1 MQEAE
6 RVALRH
12 RLALGVVG
20 TVVVVLFALLPLV
33 LASLA
38 LNVVG
43 APYTQVYRLV
53 TGHAPSPAGHSHLHL
68 EVVSLDPWQQLLTLR
83 ASGHHVCP
91 PGCAGQ
97 DQVLLLSLHS
107 ETGDAEGLPPSATLT
122 LPQTTA
128 LITETVQLP
137 VSGQPIRY
145 PFDSYELWL
154 GAALQHV
161 GADGTVETL
170 SPAEANGRLFLTIRD
185 RLSLLSMWPPLSV
198 DPETVHVEHESHQY
212 LSVHYITLRRP
223 LLLPV
228 LTITLIMLIS
238 AAAGYAV
245 FLQPWQQLAMSVGGL
260 ILGVWGI
267 RSVLLPG
274 SITYTTAIDL
284 SLSMVVL
291 FLLAAISIRALVT
304 LWRRNRLQ
312 TPFRRSH
319 GASPPDEPSTSG
331 KGSVSA
337 GLPSAEGRQGRA
349 RHHSRKSAR
358 RAAERAAPV
367 QQANG

>member
-1 MQEAE
+1 MQEVE

-12 RLALGVVG
+12 RLALAAVG
-20 TVVVVLFALLPLV
+20 TVVVVLLALLPLV
-33 LASLA
+33 LASIA

-43 APYTQVYRLV
+43 APYTQVFHLL
-53 TGHAPSPAGHSHLHL
+53 TGGGPSDAGHSHLHL
-68 EVVSLDPWQQLLTLR
+68 EVVSLDPWQQLLTIR
-83 ASGHHVCP
+83 VSGHHVCP
-91 PGCAGQ
+91 AACDGQ

-107 ETGDAEGLPPSATLT
+107 DTGDAEGLPPSATLKI
-122 LPQTTA
+122 PQTTG

-154 GAALQHV
+154 GAALQHI

-170 SPAEANGRLFLTIRD
+170 TPADADGRLFLTIRD
-185 RLSLLSMWPPLSV
+185 RLSLLSMWPPAPI
-198 DPETVHVEHESHQY
+198 DPQTVYVEHDSHNY
-212 LSVHYITLRRP
+212 LSVHYIALRRP

-274 SITYTTAIDL
+274 SINYTTAVDL

-291 FLLAAISIRALVT
+291 FLLAAITIRALST

-312 TPFRRSH
+312 VPFKRRHRALTTAEPEASANGTVSVEPP
-319 GASPPDEPSTSG
+319 GAGGPQ
-331 KGSVSA
+331 V
-337 GLPSAEGRQGRA
+337 RA
-349 RHHSRKSAR
+349 RHLSRKPGRRSA
-358 RAAERAAPV
+358 AGQAPSPKSD
-367 QQANG
+367 A